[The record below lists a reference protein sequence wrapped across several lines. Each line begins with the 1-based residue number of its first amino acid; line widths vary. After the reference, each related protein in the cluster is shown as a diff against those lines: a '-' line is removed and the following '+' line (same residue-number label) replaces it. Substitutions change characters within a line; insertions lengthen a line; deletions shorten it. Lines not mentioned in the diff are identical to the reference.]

1 MLSITRDILFLFVA
15 FLAGVAMAGQGTM
28 NSAVSKAIGLS
39 ESTFVVHLT
48 ATMVMIAILVSSFGN
63 GNWSNY
69 TKIPWYYYAGGLMG
83 VAITYGVV
91 MSIAK
96 LGAAVAT
103 TSIIVGQVLT
113 ACLLDHFGIFGLEK
127 TPLTWLKF
135 LGVGL
140 LALGAKLLLG

>member
-69 TKIPWYYYAGGLMG
+69 TKI
-83 VAITYGVV
+83 
-91 MSIAK
+91 
-96 LGAAVAT
+96 LGT
-103 TSIIVGQVLT
+103 TMPEVLWV
-113 ACLLDHFGIFGLEK
+113 L
-127 TPLTWLKF
+127 PLHMVWL
-135 LGVGL
+135 
-140 LALGAKLLLG
+140 

>member
-15 FLAGVAMAGQGTM
+15 FLAGVAMASQGTM

-48 ATMVMIAILVSSFGN
+48 ATLVMIAILLLGLGN
-63 GNWSNY
+63 GNWGNY
-69 TKIPWYYYAGGLMG
+69 GTIPWYYYAGGLIG

-91 MSIAK
+91 ISIAK

-113 ACLLDHFGIFGLEK
+113 ACLLDHFGLFGLEK
-127 TPLTWLKF
+127 IPLTWMKL
-135 LGVGL
+135 LGVGF